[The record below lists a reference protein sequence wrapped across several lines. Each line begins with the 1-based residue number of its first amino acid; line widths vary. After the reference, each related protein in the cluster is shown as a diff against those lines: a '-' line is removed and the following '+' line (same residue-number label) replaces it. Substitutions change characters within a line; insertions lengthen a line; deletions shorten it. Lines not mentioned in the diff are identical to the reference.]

1 MADKELA
8 FRLKAA
14 RESLGIN
21 LMEASRRLGF
31 PHYQTL
37 SNIEA
42 GEREVKVSE
51 LAKFAKVYFISVSKL
66 LGQTDDKSTYTFL
79 WRNPPQFE
87 EMKKETEAEIF
98 YRCEQYHLLE
108 NLLKLKRKRGFL
120 DVSIEDIR
128 TNHGINDI
136 ASEYRMLLGLG
147 NRPAFTLQKALE
159 QDYAVKILFY
169 SLPEGSSA
177 STIHS
182 DFGGV
187 IVINLDEAPWR
198 RKYDLA
204 HELFHLIT
212 WNAVPFEDLK
222 DESFFKDIE
231 KKADKFASMLL
242 LPENEVRKEIG
253 NRLEAQEHLA
263 YSDLVDIAINFG
275 VSTVA
280 LLYRLAYLGFI
291 DWETAD
297 KVAKDE
303 ELSEL
308 SRQKRKY
315 ERWEQPV
322 SERFHSLAIR
332 CLRKGLISRGKFAE
346 IVGIDRSEIDDF
358 IDDTGLMESE
368 GTPIEIV
375 AR

>member
-8 FRLKAA
+8 SRLKAA
-14 RESLGIN
+14 RESLGFS
-21 LMEASRRLGF
+21 LSEAAKRLGF

-37 SNIEA
+37 SDIEA
-42 GEREVKVSE
+42 AKREVKVSE
-51 LAKFAKVYFISVSKL
+51 LSRFAKVYFLSLGKL
-66 LGQTDDKSTYTFL
+66 FGQTEGTSVYTFL

-87 EMKKETEAEIF
+87 EKKRETEAEIF

-108 NLLKLKRKRGFL
+108 NLLKLKRKRGFW
-120 DVSIEDIR
+120 DVCIEDIR
-128 TNHGINDI
+128 TNNGINDV
-136 ASEYRMLLGLG
+136 ASEYRIVLGLG

-159 QDYAVKILFY
+159 QDYGVKILFY
-169 SLPEGSSA
+169 SLPGGSSA
-177 STIHS
+177 CTIHS

-187 IVINLDEAPWR
+187 IVINSDEAPWR
-198 RKYDLA
+198 RNYDLA
-204 HELFHLIT
+204 HELFHLVT
-212 WNAVPFEDLK
+212 WNAVPFEDMK
-222 DESFFKDIE
+222 DVSFFEEIE
-231 KKADKFASMLL
+231 KKADKFASMIL

-263 YSDLVDIAINFG
+263 YSDLVDIAIDFG
-275 VSTVA
+275 VSAVA
-280 LLYRLAYLGFI
+280 LLYRLAYLRFI

-315 ERWEQPV
+315 ERWEKPV
-322 SERFHSLAIR
+322 SERLHRLAIR

-368 GTPIEIV
+368 GSPIEIM